1 MGEVAVNGPMSI
13 MAADPAEDLLID
25 GSTSDS
31 KENVEGIVNGVA
43 GLNERVKRRAKRPS
57 KFLSKELNRANSD
70 SQVVAP
76 LRALKNS
83 RKSRNGFGRGLPK
96 KGKFKGLSFAF
107 MVGVHGIGKIG
118 IRILIEFSSG
128 LVVMGSVWF
137 AYHFQGIILVFTFL
151 NIIDFGLD
159 INFKD

>member
-13 MAADPAEDLLID
+13 MAADPAEDLVNGID
-25 GSTSDS
+25 GLPSDT
-31 KENVEGIVNGVA
+31 KENVEGIINGVA

-96 KGKFKGLSFAF
+96 KGK
-107 MVGVHGIGKIG
+107 
-118 IRILIEFSSG
+118 
-128 LVVMGSVWF
+128 
-137 AYHFQGIILVFTFL
+137 
-151 NIIDFGLD
+151 
-159 INFKD
+159 